1 MRFCCAARRP
11 EVEVVGAP
19 DGLLLDGTCDE
30 VGRSA
35 KVLISQATPPLHGSA
50 LWRDGTVEVGW
61 DAVSG

>member
-1 MRFCCAARRP
+1 M
-11 EVEVVGAP
+11 VGAP